1 MSSLKALAKAGAN
14 SSAVFTLLMPK
25 LLPPLLG
32 FTNTG
37 KVNCASISSVFIGDS
52 INKCNDFAT
61 PTPPNPATATVY
73 LLLKVNAEVDVSQL
87 V

>member
-1 MSSLKALAKAGAN
+1 VSSLKAFANAGAN
-14 SSAVFTLLMPK
+14 SSAVFTLLIPK

-32 FTNTG
+32 FTKTG
-37 KVNCASISSVFIGDS
+37 KVNCANISSLLNGDS
-52 INKCNDFAT
+52 INKCKDFAT